1 MLCHNEGCQSRFDG
15 GLRMNSMSAEDVAIM
30 LRHYHETRVQ
40 PIEEAVT
47 ELVQELRSILTY
59 LEGQK

>member
-1 MLCHNEGCQSRFDG
+1 MKMD
-15 GLRMNSMSAEDVAIM
+15 AEDVAIM

-59 LEGQK
+59 LEAQK